1 MCTECY
7 LTWLA
12 NLYNHLTIWE
22 SGTLQKDGAKR
33 ENQNLFKG
41 RQPYRAPEDPFENIE
56 EIFL

>member
-1 MCTECY
+1 MLSY
-7 LTWLA
+7 LA
-12 NLYNHLTIWE
+12 GE
-22 SGTLQKDGAKR
+22 PLQPLDNMGKRHIAKDGAKR